1 MNPTE
6 QKLLEELERSLDSE
20 LQKEV
25 VNSYIATTSVEA
37 VLAPLLRYINEEIL
51 RNETS

>member
-6 QKLLEELERSLDSE
+6 QKLLEELERSLDGS

-25 VNSYIATTSVEA
+25 VDSYIATPTAEA
-37 VLAPLLRYINEEIL
+37 VLAPLLKFLNEEIS
-51 RNETS
+51 RNEAP